1 MRAGIWTAA
10 FLALVVLAGCG
21 SKEPT
26 PAYRNK
32 DAQYQ
37 QKQAKEAVES
47 LDRDFSKQR

>member
-10 FLALVVLAGCG
+10 ILGLAMLAGCG

-47 LDRDFSKQR
+47 LDRDFSK